1 VGLAETKNQQGRKF
15 DETCRFYT
23 CICKERRKKEKV
35 IMRRVATSRKSKIR
49 NRKWK
54 TRAISVCE
62 CLIVI
67 FTML

>member
-1 VGLAETKNQQGRKF
+1 
-15 DETCRFYT
+15 
-23 CICKERRKKEKV
+23 
-35 IMRRVATSRKSKIR
+35 MRRVATSRKSKIR